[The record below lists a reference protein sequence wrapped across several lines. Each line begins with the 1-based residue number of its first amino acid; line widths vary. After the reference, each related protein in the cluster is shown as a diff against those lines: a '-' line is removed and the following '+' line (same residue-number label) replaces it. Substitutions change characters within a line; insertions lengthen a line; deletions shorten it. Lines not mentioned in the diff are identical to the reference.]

1 MKVYIMTDLEGV
13 AGVINFD
20 DYGTPESRYYEMA
33 KSLTTQETNAAIRG
47 ARAAG
52 AREILVVDGHGH
64 GALNPLELDP
74 AAELYAGRPM
84 GYPFNCDDSYD
95 AAMIVGQHAKSN
107 TDGGHL
113 SHTGS
118 FVVEELSING
128 VSVGEL
134 GCNMLFT
141 SYFGVPTVTVS
152 GDFACCLEARD
163 LVSEMEV
170 AAVKEGTK
178 RGPATGLTGEQ
189 NKLHNGAAAHLHPL
203 RARELIEEKAEA
215 GLRRARDMPKFWIE
229 PPYELVSVLRRTE
242 TEPQK
247 KAVCRGDDL
256 LEVLQMPREYE

>member
-20 DYGTPESRYYEMA
+20 DYGTPESRYYETA

-118 FVVEELSING
+118 FVIEELSING

-134 GCNMLFT
+134 GCNMLFV
-141 SYFGVPTVTVS
+141 SYFGVPTVMVS
-152 GDFACCLEARD
+152 GDFACCREARD
-163 LVSEMEV
+163 LVREIEV

-189 NKLHNGAAAHLHPL
+189 NKLHNGAAAHLSPL

-215 GLRRARDMPKFWIE
+215 GLRKVKDIPKFWLDS
-229 PPYELVSVLRRTE
+229 PYELVSTLRRTD
-242 TEPQK
+242 TEPQR
-247 KAVCRGDDL
+247 KAVCRSDDL
-256 LEVLQMPREYE
+256 LEVLQMPRQYE